1 MFTDLKFKVVNKGKN
16 RVVLE
21 DYSYQNDKYKI
32 TALPGF
38 NTNGASIPKF
48 FWSALSSPYYG
59 ALVYAATLHDALYTK
74 EALPRKEC
82 DKLLR
87 EMALKKGY
95 NPTKANLVYVAVRLF
110 GWSHWKKNTDAQKHL
125 VKIERIKNV

>member
-1 MFTDLKFKVVNKGKN
+1 MFTNLRFKVVNKGKN

-32 TALPGF
+32 TALQGF

-59 ALVYAATLHDALYTK
+59 SLVYAATLHDALYTK

-82 DKLLR
+82 DKLLK
-87 EMALKKGY
+87 EMAIEAGY
-95 NPTKANLVYVAVRLF
+95 NKIKANLIYFAVRLF
-110 GWSHWKKNTDAQKHL
+110 GRSHWKENTDDKKHL
-125 VKIERIKNV
+125 VIIESVKNV